1 MQGFGVSE
9 RLEAAPAFSVQTFGF
24 AIGLILGFVLK
35 DFILRYRN
43 KETR

>member
-9 RLEAAPAFSVQTFGF
+9 RLEAAPAFSVQTFGLRS
-24 AIGLILGFVLK
+24 GLYWVRLK
-35 DFILRYRN
+35 GFILRYRN